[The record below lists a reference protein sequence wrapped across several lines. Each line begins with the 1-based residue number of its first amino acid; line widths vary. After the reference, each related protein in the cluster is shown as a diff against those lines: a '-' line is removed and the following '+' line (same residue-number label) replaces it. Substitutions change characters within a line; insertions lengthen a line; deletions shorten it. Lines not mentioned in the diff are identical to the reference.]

1 MYYLFLHLKKQKNT
15 LIIYI
20 NEHMKNITRNLVFVL
35 WLFVSFLLPLSLNI
49 HFVFRSIIF
58 PYYFVYTY
66 FTMNCCGVDKNNNYE
81 YFL

>member
-1 MYYLFLHLKKQKNT
+1 
-15 LIIYI
+15 
-20 NEHMKNITRNLVFVL
+20 MKIITRKIIFIL

-49 HFVFRSIIF
+49 HFIFRSIIF

-66 FTMNCCGVDKNNNYE
+66 FTCICNGVDNNNEYE